1 MVADFTY
8 AKKMQYR
15 SNHVCNPTKVTN
27 IFDSAHYTLLLGE
40 FVIIGDKELSAWFFS
55 DP

>member
-1 MVADFTY
+1 MVGNFAY

-15 SNHVCNPTKVTN
+15 SNHVCDPTKVTN
-27 IFDSAHYTLLLGE
+27 IFDGAHYILLLGE
-40 FVIIGDKELSAWFFS
+40 FVTIGDKELPAWFFS